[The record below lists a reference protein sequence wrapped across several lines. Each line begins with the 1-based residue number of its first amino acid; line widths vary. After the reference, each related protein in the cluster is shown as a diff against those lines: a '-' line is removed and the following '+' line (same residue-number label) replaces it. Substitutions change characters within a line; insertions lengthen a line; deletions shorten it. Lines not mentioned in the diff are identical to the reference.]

1 MTKKMRLIDPSRIF
15 QVNNSVS
22 DDGKFSRVYGYACER
37 YRPCTE
43 QFIQRKL
50 DTDECREYS
59 EVCGQKVRGV
69 RIYVDEYDGRS
80 EVAFITSEKKIIPC
94 LSANTATIELLNAAD
109 YIWRQLKVEPR
120 LARK

>member
-1 MTKKMRLIDPSRIF
+1 MAVNRIVNPERIF
-15 QVNNSVS
+15 QVNNSVE
-22 DDGKFSRVYGYACER
+22 DNFSRVYGYACER
-37 YRPCTE
+37 FRPCTE

-50 DTDECREYS
+50 DSDEVKEYS
-59 EVCGQKVRGV
+59 EMTGQKIKGV

-80 EVAFITSEKKIIPC
+80 EVAFITTEKKIIPC
-94 LSANTATIELLNAAD
+94 LSANTAAIELLNAAD